1 MDIEEGL
8 VRRARDGNREAF
20 EELVRRTS
28 RMVYAKLYLETGDP
42 HWAEDLVQETFLR
55 AFRSVGH
62 LTDPRGFRAWLMTI
76 GQSVLIDSYRRAG
89 ALRRTP
95 PPRAGQ
101 EALEN
106 APAPAAEEPGLADT
120 REKVRSILQSLPEEY
135 RLPLTLRYIDGADYE
150 SIQMQ
155 LGLSAGSLRGILYR
169 GLQLLRRAVKQEV
182 PHESR

>member
-1 MDIEEGL
+1 MDIDEGL

-28 RMVYAKLYLETGDP
+28 RMVYARLYLETGDS
-42 HWAEDLVQETFLR
+42 HLAEDLVQETFLR
-55 AFRSVGH
+55 AFRSVSH
-62 LTDPRGFRAWLMTI
+62 LSDPRGFRAWLMTI

-89 ALRRTP
+89 AIRRTP
-95 PPRAGQ
+95 PPRASQ
-101 EALEN
+101 EALEG
-106 APAPAAEEPGLADT
+106 APAPQVDEPGLADT
-120 REKVRSILQSLPEEY
+120 REKVRAILQSLPEEY

-150 SIQMQ
+150 TIQTQ